1 MGNPN
6 AEKLMIY
13 FPGGAYCIPALP
25 GHFDLVN
32 ALTTDLKKNNQDL
45 GVLFLAYELVPHAP
59 WPRQLAQGVAL
70 VQYAIEVLG
79 KRPSNI
85 ILQGDSSGAHLALAV
100 LSHLTEAHPH
110 DSIPTLSLSENLLGA
125 LLLSPW
131 IYFGTDHESFRTNAD
146 KDAISAKSL
155 TRWAQALFS
164 NADIDKYS
172 HPTEAPIGWW
182 KLLPVERI
190 FIGVGGDEV
199 LLDSII
205 SLAHKIKAERPDVL
219 ISRVPR
225 EFHAEPI
232 TDFGLKL
239 PPGVQFQAMAAWLN
253 QTFSR

>member
-1 MGNPN
+1 MGNSN
-6 AEKLMIY
+6 ADKLIIY

-32 ALTTDLKKNNQDL
+32 ALTTDLNKSNQDI
-45 GVLFLAYELVPHAP
+45 GVLFLAYDLVPHAQ
-59 WPRQLAQGVAL
+59 WPQQLAQGVAL

-100 LSHLTEAHPH
+100 LSYLTEGHLH
-110 DSIPTLSLSENLLGA
+110 DSIPTLSLSENLRGA

-155 TRWAQALFS
+155 GKWAEALFS
-164 NADIDKYS
+164 DSKRDRYT
-172 HPTEAPIGWW
+172 HPTDAPTGWW
-182 KLLPVERI
+182 RLLPVERI

-205 SLAHKIKAERPDVL
+205 SLAHKIKAEHPDVL

-232 TDFGLKL
+232 TDFGLGL
-239 PPGVQFQAMAAWLN
+239 SPGVQFQAMAAWLN